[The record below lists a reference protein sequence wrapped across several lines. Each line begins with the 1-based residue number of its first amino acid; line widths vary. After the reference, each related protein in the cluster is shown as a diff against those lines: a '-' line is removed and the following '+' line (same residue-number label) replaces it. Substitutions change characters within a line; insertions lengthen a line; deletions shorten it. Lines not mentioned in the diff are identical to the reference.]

1 MNQSLNNINSQQ
13 NHFFQPEISL
23 LNVLHKNGLL
33 QHCLK
38 SLHDYSSTEATIVV
52 LNVDSYEIMILSLPI
67 EMVSQLLLMKI

>member
-38 SLHDYSSTEATIVV
+38 SLHDYSSTEGTNVV
-52 LNVDSYEIMILSLPI
+52 VFIDYGYEIVPDNII
-67 EMVSQLLLMKI
+67 KVS